1 MCQYS
6 ISSPKLVF
14 GLCASPL
21 WSVSFPKINICKNKL
36 KLFTEKFFIR
46 KTSYF
51 GRLACTTKYLK
62 QINN

>member
-14 GLCASPL
+14 

-36 KLFTEKFFIR
+36 KLFTEKYFIR
-46 KTSYF
+46 KISYV
-51 GRLACTTKYLK
+51 GRLACATIDLK